1 MKIIQYLMIFST
13 KKIKKIDSCLKNEK
27 IVPRIMNEISG
38 FCNMITASDND
49 PLMIYMIMM
58 KNNRHVPLL

>member
-1 MKIIQYLMIFST
+1 MIFST
-13 KKIKKIDSCLKNEK
+13 KKIKKIGSCLKNEK

-49 PLMIYMIMM
+49 DPLMIYMIMM

>member
-13 KKIKKIDSCLKNEK
+13 KKIKKIDSCLKKMKK

-49 PLMIYMIMM
+49 PLMILYDHDE
-58 KNNRHVPLL
+58 KQ